1 MDKRKVRSYV
11 LRAGRISEG
20 QKNARKRLADK
31 YLIPFQKDPKLDIGL
46 TFGNNQPT
54 YVEIGFGMGDTTVS
68 IAKNHPQ
75 YNYIGVEVHPP
86 GVGRAL
92 RLTDEANL
100 SNLRIIEHD
109 AAEVVQQMLEQN
121 SLSGIHVFF
130 PDPWPKKRHHK
141 RRLIND
147 EFIQILTSLLIP
159 SGYLH
164 IATDWEEYADEILET
179 LQSNQNLKNSAIDFC
194 ERPSY
199 RPTTKFEL
207 RGLKLGHDV
216 WDIIFT
222 KT

>member
-75 YNYIGVEVHPP
+75 YNYIGIEVHPP

-109 AAEVVQQMLEQN
+109 AAEVMQQMLEQN

>member
-20 QKNARKRLADK
+20 QKNARKRLAGK

-75 YNYIGVEVHPP
+75 YNYIGIEVHPP

-194 ERPSY
+194 EPPSY

>member
-20 QKNARKRLADK
+20 QKNARKRLAGK

-75 YNYIGVEVHPP
+75 YNYIGIEVHPP

>member
-20 QKNARKRLADK
+20 QKNARKRLAGK

-75 YNYIGVEVHPP
+75 YNYIGIEVHPP

-109 AAEVVQQMLEQN
+109 AAEVVQQMLEQKTVN
-121 SLSGIHVFF
+121 ATISSHA
-130 PDPWPKKRHHK
+130 
-141 RRLIND
+141 
-147 EFIQILTSLLIP
+147 ESSSSLL
-159 SGYLH
+159 YLFLYS
-164 IATDWEEYADEILET
+164 T
-179 LQSNQNLKNSAIDFC
+179 
-194 ERPSY
+194 
-199 RPTTKFEL
+199 
-207 RGLKLGHDV
+207 
-216 WDIIFT
+216 
-222 KT
+222 